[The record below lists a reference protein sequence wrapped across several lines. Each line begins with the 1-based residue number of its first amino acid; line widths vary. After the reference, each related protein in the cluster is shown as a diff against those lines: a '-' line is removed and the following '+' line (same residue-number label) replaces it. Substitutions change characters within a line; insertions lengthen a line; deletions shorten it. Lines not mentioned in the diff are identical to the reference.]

1 MLDGRES
8 VRQSGEGY
16 LWCFGRAR
24 EVTVVASRA
33 GSRRERNMVPAANRL
48 NIKKTCS
55 VRVQE
60 IDLGDKINK
69 RRRPV
74 SLRSASEKEKKREKD
89 RFRIRKQV
97 RGNSSCTEGPRHSFS
112 QRLYI
117 CTTVHPDMQPE
128 RNGTRK
134 FLEDN
139 SRCMTR
145 VHDSRSALLS
155 HSLSP
160 LHGKRG

>member
-1 MLDGRES
+1 VLDGRES

-97 RGNSSCTEGPRHSFS
+97 RGNSSCTEGPRQLILSTFIYMHNSS
-112 QRLYI
+112 PGHATR
-117 CTTVHPDMQPE
+117 TE
-128 RNGTRK
+128 RNQEIFGR
-134 FLEDN
+134 
-139 SRCMTR
+139 
-145 VHDSRSALLS
+145 
-155 HSLSP
+155 
-160 LHGKRG
+160 